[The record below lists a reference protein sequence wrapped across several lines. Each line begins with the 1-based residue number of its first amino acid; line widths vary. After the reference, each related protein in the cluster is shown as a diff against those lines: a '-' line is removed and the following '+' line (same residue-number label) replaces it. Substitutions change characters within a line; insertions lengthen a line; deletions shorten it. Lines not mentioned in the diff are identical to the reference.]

1 MIQLRLI
8 KLRIK
13 KLLGS
18 ISHLARDEYIDYLA
32 KSINKPS
39 VGNQSDFLLATGKA
53 ATAIVDAKIKDH
65 KLYITIETLPTEA
78 GVILAKMFKDD
89 FDIPVSMST
98 KLNVVN
104 GKYIIKE
111 IFGLDITFGPAF
123 KSYSVKKEVIE

>member
-1 MIQLRLI
+1 
-8 KLRIK
+8 
-13 KLLGS
+13 
-18 ISHLARDEYIDYLA
+18 
-32 KSINKPS
+32 
-39 VGNQSDFLLATGKA
+39 
-53 ATAIVDAKIKDH
+53 
-65 KLYITIETLPTEA
+65 
-78 GVILAKMFKDD
+78 MFKDD